1 MTRSRAA
8 SVALAL
14 ALSVALAGTAFAK
27 GPHAKHAKHA
37 RPDRAAAEQL
47 LQASGDPSLKAKA
60 NAAQL
65 GGFLRLNAVLH
76 AAKADRPATCL
87 ADVHFASGD
96 VLDVVLTR
104 SGGGSSYHA
113 AVPVLLTETPGPV
126 PFTAECLVGAATLT
140 ADGFGKVQA
149 GGEGTEA
156 AESAE
161 TPESPDAGDANV
173 VVPDLNGLSQ
183 AERQELFD
191 QLVALLARLLGL
203 SPSGSTA

>member
-27 GPHAKHAKHA
+27 GPHAKNAKHS
-37 RPDRAAAEQL
+37 RPDRGAVVKVLDATAA
-47 LQASGDPSLKAKA
+47 PSLKATA

-76 AAKADRPATCL
+76 APRADRPATCL

-113 AVPVLLTETPGPV
+113 AVPVLATETPGPV
-126 PFTAECLVGAATLT
+126 LFDVECLVGTATLT
-140 ADGFGKVQA
+140 ATGAGKVQP

-156 AESAE
+156 AEAPE
-161 TPESPDAGDANV
+161 APESPDAGDANV
-173 VVPDLNGLSQ
+173 VVPDLGGLSQ
-183 AERQELFD
+183 AERQALFD
-191 QLVALLARLLGL
+191 QLVALLAKLLGV